1 MLMEDIIN
9 GKLVVAHNTQRSK
22 QAQADLALYAQ
33 CPSDKKTSEEN

>member
-33 CPSDKKTSEEN
+33 CPNKKTSEEN